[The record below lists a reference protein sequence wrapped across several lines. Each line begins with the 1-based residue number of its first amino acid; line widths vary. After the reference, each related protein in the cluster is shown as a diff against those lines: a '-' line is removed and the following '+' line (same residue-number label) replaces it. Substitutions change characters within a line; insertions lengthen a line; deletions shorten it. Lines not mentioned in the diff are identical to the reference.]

1 MGRTAW
7 TDERL
12 AQLRRLM
19 NLSRSYKEIGEELGC
34 TANAARTTAYKYG
47 WTGHGRSA
55 LIRSERQ
62 KGQKRPDGF
71 GAKISEHSK
80 RRWQDP
86 EYRARMLAGIQSAA
100 TAAVRREKISEA
112 YARRRGFRVPADLQA
127 EYRFLV
133 DVKKFSPREAGEML
147 GLLPEARRAAA

>member
-1 MGRTAW
+1 MARTAW

-19 NLSRSYKEIGEELGC
+19 NLSLSYKEIGEALGC
-34 TANAARTTAYKYG
+34 TPNAARTTAYKYG

-55 LIRSERQ
+55 LIRSERL

-71 GAKISEHSK
+71 GAKISEHSR

-86 EYRARMLAGIQSAA
+86 ECRERMLAGIRSAA
-100 TAAVRREKISEA
+100 AAAVRREKISEA
-112 YARRRGFRVPADLQA
+112 YAQRRGFRVPAHLQA
-127 EYRFLV
+127 DYRFLV
-133 DVKKFSPREAGEML
+133 DVKKYRPREAGEML
-147 GLLPEARRAAA
+147 GLRPEARRAAA

>member
-1 MGRTAW
+1 MARTSW

-12 AQLRRLM
+12 AELRRLM
-19 NLSRSYKEIGEELGC
+19 NYHLSYEEIGARLGC
-34 TANAARTTAYKYG
+34 TPNAAKCTAYKYG

-55 LIRSERQ
+55 LIRSERL
-62 KGQKRPDGF
+62 KGKKRPRGF

-86 EYRARMLAGIQSAA
+86 ECRERMLAGIR
-100 TAAVRREKISEA
+100 TAAANVVRREKISEH
-112 YARRRGFRVPADLQA
+112 YARLRGFRVPAEMQA

-133 DVKKFSPREAGEML
+133 DIKKFRPREAGEIM
-147 GLLPEARRAAA
+147 GLVQPARVAA